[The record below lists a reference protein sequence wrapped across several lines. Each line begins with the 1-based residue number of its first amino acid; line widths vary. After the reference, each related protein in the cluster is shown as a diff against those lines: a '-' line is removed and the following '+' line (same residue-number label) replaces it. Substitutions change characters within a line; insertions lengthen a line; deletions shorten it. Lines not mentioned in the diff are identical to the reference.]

1 MKRSYYLIVLIF
13 TVFFAISFLTNI
25 LGSINPNVSDSFS
38 LNGTMTGMLPFS
50 FFIAYALM
58 SIPAGMIVQK
68 YDEKK
73 SLILAWTNAFFG
85 ALLFSLFPSFP
96 VFLVSLFLI
105 GCGMA
110 LLQVIIYPL
119 LRVAGGEEHFAF
131 NSVFAQL
138 VFGAASFLSP
148 FVYSYLVRHLGD
160 PALSNGIFISFI
172 SSLTPDNLSWVSIYW
187 IFSFVSF
194 LMITIILLSR
204 IPKVI
209 RKEDEIV
216 GAWDTHVDL
225 FKQKTVIL
233 FFLGIFA
240 YVGLEQ
246 GIANWISEFLRTY
259 HGFKPEE
266 EGSQIVGLFWGMM
279 TLGCILGMALLKVMD
294 SKMVLRIFTGAAIL
308 ILIFT
313 LYGNARL
320 ALFGFPA
327 LGFCLSVMYA
337 IIFSLALNSVSRF
350 HGSFAGILCTGIAGG
365 AIISLLIGKLKD
377 LIDLQSGMLVLF
389 IPLAYIL
396 SISYWAKPIVQNAVI
411 GKKKE

>member
-1 MKRSYYLIVLIF
+1 MKRNYYLVGLIF
-13 TVFFAISFLTNI
+13 VIFFAISFLTNI
-25 LGSINPNVSDSFS
+25 LGAINPNVSDSFS
-38 LNGTMTGMLPFS
+38 LNGTMTGLLPFS

-58 SIPAGMIVQK
+58 SIPAGMIVQR

-73 SLILAWTNAFFG
+73 SLIFAWVVAFFG

-96 VFLVSLFLI
+96 VFLFSLFLI

-138 VFGAASFLSP
+138 VFGAASFVSP
-148 FVYSYLVRHLGD
+148 FVYSYLVTHLSD
-160 PALSNGIFISFI
+160 PQISKAGFIGMI
-172 SSLTPDNLSWVSIYW
+172 SALTPESLSWVSIYW
-187 IFSFVSF
+187 IFTFVSF
-194 LMITIILLSR
+194 FMVAVILFSR
-204 IPKVI
+204 IPKII
-209 RKEDEIV
+209 RKADEVV
-216 GAWDTHVDL
+216 GAWDTHIDL
-225 FKQKTVIL
+225 FKQKTVVL

-240 YVGLEQ
+240 YVGTEQ

-259 HGFKPEE
+259 HGFKPEA
-266 EGSQIVGLFWGMM
+266 EGSETVGLFWGMM
-279 TLGCILGMALLKVMD
+279 TIGCILGMALLKVMD
-294 SKMVLRIFTGAAIL
+294 SKLVLRIFTLAAIL

-313 LYGNARL
+313 LFGSARV

-337 IIFSLALNSVSRF
+337 IIFSLALNSASKF

-365 AIISLLIGKLKD
+365 AIVSLLIGKLKD
-377 LIDLQSGMLVLF
+377 LIGLQFGMIFLF
-389 IPLAYIL
+389 VPLLYIL
-396 SISYWAKPIVQNAVI
+396 SISFWAKPLVKNATLT
-411 GKKKE
+411 GT